1 MKKVSFSDKF
11 SVLLAFCDDDK
22 REELDQFLT
31 RKKLKH
37 GIIFMGKGTAE
48 SEIADIFGF
57 GLSDKLILATLVPMS
72 IQEKI
77 IKDLTD
83 MLGIEKESFG
93 LTMLLEVSATSS
105 SVLDLMNIDYDT
117 KGEGNGKIK

>member
-1 MKKVSFSDKF
+1 MKKVNFSDKF
-11 SVLLAFCDDDK
+11 SVLLAFCDEEK
-22 REELDQFLT
+22 REELEQFLT

-48 SEIADIFGF
+48 SEMADIFGF

-72 IQEKI
+72 IQEKV

-83 MLGIEKESFG
+83 MLGIEKDSFG

-105 SVLDLMNIDYDT
+105 AVMDMMNSEYY
-117 KGEGNGKIK
+117 K